1 MPTTYAHDLF
11 GKKVYRKLPDEV
23 KEIIRENGELYR
35 IGLHGPDILFYFM
48 VSKNPVSTFGVRMHS
63 EKARAFFEE
72 GMAQVRKTGSRPLLA
87 YMLGFGC
94 HYLLDSVCHPY
105 VDEVADKG
113 ELSHTLL
120 EKEFDR
126 CLMLETGKNPLH
138 FYPSDCI
145 VPEREY
151 AEVIH
156 QVLPLIPSVCIHISL
171 KMMKFLT
178 NLMVCDDNGRR
189 RGAISRILGLGG
201 KKNQNALIE
210 HFMLREPVAG
220 SAHLVAELEKLYDQ
234 AALAAPSELMELY
247 GLAEE
252 EKPLSERWNR
262 TYNG

>member
-11 GKKVYRKLPDEV
+11 GKRVYRKLPDEL
-23 KEIIRENGELYR
+23 KEVIRENGDLYR

-48 VSKNPVSTFGVRMHS
+48 VSKNPVSAFGVKMHS

-72 GMAQVRKTGSRPLLA
+72 GMARVRETKSRPLLA

-105 VDEVADKG
+105 VDEVDKSG

-145 VPEREY
+145 VPKREY

-156 QVLPLIPSVCIHISL
+156 KVLPLINTTCIHISL

-189 RGAISRILGLGG
+189 RGVIKRIMGFGG
-201 KKNQNALIE
+201 KKNQDVLIE
-210 HFMLREPVAG
+210 HFMLREPVTG
-220 SAHLVAELEKLYDQ
+220 SAHLVAKLEKLYDQ
-234 AALAAPSELMELY
+234 AVQAAPAELMELY
-247 GLAEE
+247 LLSKE
-252 EKPLSERWNR
+252 EKPLSQRWDR